1 MSKLTRECSLPNL
14 INELTEMLETFRQ
27 NTTVVGNLIYFLH
40 FMTEVAGWHGKNKIV
55 KLVENLFALV
65 EGGFVYK
72 EEDKAEVGPMW
83 KLTWTV
89 IIQLVD
95 TYIQYSYRDPEV
107 DLAWANRVLAI
118 VEKNYKHWE
127 CYYALA
133 FFSDPMGH
141 DVLRKCSDRAV
152 LAIVKLLSWHT
163 KGGQRCDGRLCTER
177 THDESKDATEA
188 LQAAAAKSE
197 EERRREAER
206 KEAERI
212 ARAEKRKKKR
222 MAPPKKKPNLKRD
235 GDWGHA
241 IDLGVDMLINL
252 LLTTEK
258 DDVKATAR
266 FQALVPLALEKID
279 KYLVPNPDIDLS
291 VGKGECLL

>member
-1 MSKLTRECSLPNL
+1 L
-14 INELTEMLETFRQ
+14 INELTEMLETFRR
-27 NTTVVGNLIYFLH
+27 NTTVVGNLVYFLH

-72 EEDKAEVGPMW
+72 DEDKGEVGPMW

-95 TYIQYSYRDPEV
+95 TYIQYSYRDADV

-141 DVLRKCSDRAV
+141 DVLRKIGDRAV

-177 THDESKDATEA
+177 TPDDSKDATEA

-212 ARAEKRKKKR
+212 ARSEKRKKKR

-241 IDLGVDMLINL
+241 IDLGVDILINL

-258 DDVKATAR
+258 DYVKAAAR
-266 FQALVPLALEKID
+266 FQALVPLALAKID

-291 VGKGECLL
+291 AGKGGSIREKKFFF